1 MRPTLLVSTA
11 LLAFTATAAA
21 QNPPTPPSPPTPPA
35 PTAQPKP
42 PAPYAAPAQ
51 RPAIKLSDVAGTW
64 NGQSMIGPK
73 DSVVVTYVFTA
84 TADAKGWTVTFP
96 NREPIPTRVVS
107 TGGDSIVTE
116 TGPYQS
122 VLRPAQTVV
131 TRITQHYTGGD
142 TMTGTFEAHYSSG
155 DVLKG
160 KIVSTR
166 KK

>member
-1 MRPTLLVSTA
+1 MRSALLVSTA
-11 LLAFTATAAA
+11 LLACTTTAAA
-21 QNPPTPPSPPTPPA
+21 QNPPTPPTPAA
-35 PTAQPKP
+35 PPKP
-42 PAPYAAPAQ
+42 PTAYAAPAQ

-64 NGQSMIGPK
+64 NGKSMIGPK

-84 TADAKGWTVTFP
+84 TADEKGWTVTFP

-116 TGPYQS
+116 AGPYQS
-122 VLRPAQTVV
+122 VLRPGQTVV

-142 TMTGTFEAHYSSG
+142 TMTGTFEAHYSTG

-160 KIVSTR
+160 KVVSTR